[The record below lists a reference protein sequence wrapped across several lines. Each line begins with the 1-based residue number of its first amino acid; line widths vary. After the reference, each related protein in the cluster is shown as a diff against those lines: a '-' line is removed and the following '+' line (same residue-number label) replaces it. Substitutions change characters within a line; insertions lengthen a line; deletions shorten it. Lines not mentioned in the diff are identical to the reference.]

1 MKILALLFSALVF
14 ATATPAAFA
23 GEQSKTCKTLGAIEF
38 SPSGLQTNIFQNAAG
53 RVTVVFIQPQ
63 ASEVVISVADNER
76 NVLYKE
82 NVELESAR
90 QHFDMS
96 RLEKGIYH
104 FTLSA
109 NGECFVK
116 SMEIK

>member
-1 MKILALLFSALVF
+1 MKILAFIFTALVF

-23 GEQSKTCKTLGAIEF
+23 GEQSKTCKTLGETEF

-53 RVTVVFIQPQ
+53 RVTLVFVQPQ
-63 ASEVVISVADNER
+63 ASAVVISVADNER
-76 NVLYKE
+76 NVLYRE
-82 NVELESAR
+82 NVNLDAAR

-96 RLEKGIYH
+96 KLEKGTYH

-116 SMEIK
+116 SLEIK